1 MAGQKRKR
9 SSTSAKASRDAPEDV
24 TLSIEEA
31 AEPVPDSAEIPWTLV
46 SKRRKTGRATLGETG
61 TNEIP
66 ELGDLGKSLDYTVKW
81 MMKIHPKVA
90 WTDIQH
96 YKRYKCTWSL
106 SAQMG
111 ALYLSSEAKH

>member
-1 MAGQKRKR
+1 MTCPLFTATSVRPAMAGQKRKR
-9 SSTSAKASRDAPEDV
+9 PSTGTGASRDAPEDV
-24 TLSIEEA
+24 TLSIEEG

-96 YKRYKCTWSL
+96 YKRYKCR
-106 SAQMG
+106 
-111 ALYLSSEAKH
+111 